1 MNLCTSKDLTVLRR
15 AYTDSETHTLYLI
28 RSGAKGPGREAAL
41 STPSSVEAVR
51 LCLCSFIDLPTVVH
65 R

>member
-1 MNLCTSKDLTVLRR
+1 MTVLRT

-28 RSGAKGPGREAAL
+28 CIGAKRPGREAAL
-41 STPSSVEAVR
+41 SSPSSVEAVR
-51 LCLCSFIDLPTVVH
+51 LCLCFFIDLPNVVL